1 MKSRSPGR
9 KDNMC
14 KGWEPV
20 GLQKQPGVNGGA
32 HGKPGLGQEMSV
44 SQGRERREINKKK
57 TGCDALRT
65 ECYVNES
72 EAH

>member
-1 MKSRSPGR
+1 M
-9 KDNMC
+9 
-14 KGWEPV
+14 